1 MAVIVDIPGVG
12 SVEAKNAAS
21 EQTLKELLKI
31 MKKWDRKVSGPGGGV
46 GGSGGGGSG
55 GGSGKGPYDDKG
67 PVGRSMNQFGLA
79 LNRAASFT
87 VKFADGIT
95 NSLNSLANM
104 GDSVEAAAAIFSKIP
119 IMGTVFAAVAGA
131 VEKTTKAYQSAA
143 QSGATFGGSVNRFAS
158 AASAAGMT
166 MSQFG
171 QLVAQNGEAL
181 RLLGGN
187 TESGGKRFADISKTL
202 RSTSRDLYNM
212 GYSTEEV
219 NQGLANYTKLT
230 VQGGRNTNMTNA
242 QLVEG
247 SRKYLKEMDLLAKV
261 TGETRK
267 QQEEAQAKLAAD
279 AQYQAA
285 MAGMSKEV
293 ADSFRNTVTGL
304 PGPLRDVAKD
314 IMATGSATTEESQ
327 RFMSMMPQSAEMM
340 RQFAEKT
347 QRGEE
352 ISLAERNKLNEMLRV
367 EGQQAAL
374 QYKDIGRYSAE
385 FAKQTNM
392 FNAAAGIGKDALVDA
407 AAAQDEAAKTTD
419 GQAAALEGIKQQLAA
434 ISNEFLMM
442 LSSSGVIGTM
452 MSMLGAL
459 VNFIRDFVVP
469 AFQKYLVPAVTFMAE
484 TIINYVIPTV
494 RWLVE
499 GLIHLGKV
507 VYDFLAPIFSWLG
520 KTIKNVIHDYVVPAM
535 LTIRNI
541 IQDYWVPILM
551 GVATL
556 IAVKV
561 YPQLV
566 AMASAAMSAAAEF
579 IKTALATA
587 MAWAKPIA
595 IAALVVAAFVAIKY
609 VMDKFGLDL
618 GMLGDGFKWIY
629 TYIKEFGNNLRLA
642 FYHIMD
648 AITVGDKYKEK
659 IKETEKDISE
669 NQLERQKI
677 EEELSKRRQKNL
689 DDRAN
694 LERERQNDRNEA
706 AQGNYLKALTGLE
719 LPDFK
724 GPQFGNFRLG
734 GGGGGGNFLPPG
746 TSMPGGANTIDSYRP
761 GGGGGAGGSGSGGS
775 AGSPGNIDLGGM
787 SPEQSARYAY
797 SLMNPSAA
805 GADAQRKQIEDKAK
819 NEADAKVKAEEDAR
833 KKVEGQRT
841 SAAPPESA
849 ESLLAGL
856 NNKMDQLIKI
866 NKAVADTANSQ
877 LSVQRGLGNNV
888 FASPTMG

>member
-1 MAVIVDIPGVG
+1 MAVMVDIPGIG

-31 MKKWDRKVSGPGGGV
+31 MKKWDRKMAGGG
-46 GGSGGGGSG
+46 GGGGGPGSGGG
-55 GGSGKGPYDDKG
+55 GKGPYDDKG

-95 NSLNSLANM
+95 NSLSALANM
-104 GDSVEAAAAIFSKIP
+104 GDSVESAAAIFSKIP

-131 VEKTTKAYQSAA
+131 VEKTTKAYQTAA
-143 QSGATFGGSVNRFAS
+143 QSGATFGGSVGRFAE
-158 AASAAGMT
+158 AASSAGMT

-171 QLVAQNGEAL
+171 QLIAQNGEAL

-187 TESGGKRFADISKTL
+187 TESGGKRFADISKIL
-202 RSTSRDLYNM
+202 RTTSRDLYNM

-242 QLVEG
+242 QLVDG
-247 SRKYLKEMDLLAKV
+247 TRKYLKEMDLLAKV

-327 RFMSMMPQSAEMM
+327 RFMSMMPQSAAMM
-340 RQFAEKT
+340 AEFAQKT

-374 QYKDIGRYSAE
+374 QYKDIGRYSAD

-392 FNAAAGIGKDALVDA
+392 FNAAAGIGKDALVDG
-407 AAAQDEAAKTTD
+407 AAAQEEAAKTTD

-469 AFQKYLVPAVTFMAE
+469 AFQNYLVPAVTWMAE
-484 TIINYVIPTV
+484 TIINYVIPTI
-494 RWLVE
+494 RWLIE

-507 VYDFLAPIFSWLG
+507 VYDFLAPIFSWMG
-520 KTIKNVIHDYVVPAM
+520 KTIKSVIHDYVVPAM

-541 IQDYWVPILM
+541 IQDYWFPILSA
-551 GVATL
+551 VATL

-566 AMASAAMSAAAEF
+566 AMAKAAMSAAADF
-579 IKTALATA
+579 IKAALTTAN
-587 MAWAKPIA
+587 AWLRPIA
-595 IAALVVAAFVAIKY
+595 IAGLVGAAFIAIKFL
-609 VMDKFGLDL
+609 MDKFGLDL
-618 GMLGDGFKWIY
+618 GMIGDGFMWLLSY
-629 TYIKEFGNNLRLA
+629 VKEFGNNLVLI
-642 FYHIMD
+642 YYKIMD
-648 AITVGDKYKEK
+648 KLTVGDEYKEK
-659 IKETEKDISE
+659 IKQKEKDIAE
-669 NQLERQKI
+669 NQLEREKI
-677 EEELSKRRQKNL
+677 EQEISDRRKRNL
-689 DDRAN
+689 AEREKIEKERAN
-694 LERERQNDRNEA
+694 DRTEA
-706 AQGNYLKALTGLE
+706 SKGNYLKALTGLE
-719 LPDFK
+719 LPNFK
-724 GPQFGNFRLG
+724 GPQFGNYHLG
-734 GGGGGGNFLPPG
+734 GGGGGGFLPPG
-746 TSMPGGANTIDSYRP
+746 TSMPGGSNTIDNYKP
-761 GGGGGAGGSGSGGS
+761 GAAGGAGGGGS
-775 AGSPGNIDLGGM
+775 AGSPGNIDLGSM
-787 SPEQSARYAY
+787 TPEQSARYAY

-819 NEADAKVKAEEDAR
+819 TEAEAKTKAEEDAR

-849 ESLLAGL
+849 ESLLAGV
-856 NNKMDQLIKI
+856 NNKLDQLIKI
-866 NKAVADTANSQ
+866 NKVVADTANSQ

>member
-1 MAVIVDIPGVG
+1 MAVMVDIPGVG

-31 MKKWDRKVSGPGGGV
+31 MKKWDRKMGTGGPGGGGP
-46 GGSGGGGSG
+46 GGSGGSG
-55 GGSGKGPYDDKG
+55 GGKGPYDDKG
-67 PVGRSMNQFGLA
+67 VVGRSMNQFGLA
-79 LNRAASFT
+79 INRAASLT

-95 NSLNSLANM
+95 NSLNALANM
-104 GDSVEAAAAIFSKIP
+104 GDSVEGAAAIFSKIP

-131 VEKTTKAYQSAA
+131 VEKTTKAYQTAA
-143 QSGATFGGSVNRFAS
+143 QSGATFGGSVNRFAA
-158 AASAAGMT
+158 AASSAGMT

-171 QLVAQNGEAL
+171 QLIAQNGEAL

-187 TESGGKRFADISKTL
+187 TESGGKRFADISKIL
-202 RSTSRDLYNM
+202 RTTSRDLYNM

-242 QLVEG
+242 QLVDG
-247 SRKYLKEMDLLAKV
+247 TRKYLKEMDLLAKV

-374 QYKDIGRYSAE
+374 QYKDIGRYSAD

-392 FNAAAGIGKDALVDA
+392 FNAAAGIGKDALVDG
-407 AAAQDEAAKTTD
+407 AAAQEEAAKTTD

-452 MSMLGAL
+452 MSMLQA
-459 VNFIRDFVVP
+459 VTNFIRDFVVP
-469 AFQKYLVPAVTFMAE
+469 AFQNYLVPAVTWMAE
-484 TIINYVIPTV
+484 TIINYVIPTL
-494 RWLVE
+494 RWLIE

-507 VYDFLAPIFSWLG
+507 VYDFLAPIFSWVG
-520 KTIKNVIHDYVVPAM
+520 KTIKSVIHDYVVPAM

-541 IQDYWVPILM
+541 IQDYWFPILSA
-551 GVATL
+551 VATL

-566 AMASAAMSAAAEF
+566 AMAKAAMSAAADF
-579 IKTALATA
+579 IKAALTTAN
-587 MAWAKPIA
+587 AWLRPIA
-595 IAALVVAAFVAIKY
+595 IAGLVGAAFIAIKFL
-609 VMDKFGLDL
+609 MDKFGLDL
-618 GMLGDGFKWIY
+618 GMLGDGFSWLWS
-629 TYIKEFGNNLRLA
+629 YIKEFGNNLVMI
-642 FYHIMD
+642 YYKIMD
-648 AITVGDKYKEK
+648 KITVGDEYKEK
-659 IKETEKDISE
+659 IKQKEKDIAE
-669 NQLERQKI
+669 NQLEREKI
-677 EEELSKRRQKNL
+677 EQEISDRRKRNL
-689 DDRAN
+689 AEREKI
-694 LERERQNDRNEA
+694 ERERANDRKEA
-706 AQGNYLKALTGLE
+706 EKGNYLKALTGLE

-724 GPQFGNFRLG
+724 GPKFGNYHLG
-734 GGGGGGNFLPPG
+734 GGGGGGGFLPPG
-746 TSMPGGANTIDSYRP
+746 TSMPGGSNTIDNYKP
-761 GGGGGAGGSGSGGS
+761 GAAGGSGGGGGS
-775 AGSPGNIDLGGM
+775 AGSPGNIDLGSM
-787 SPEQSARYAY
+787 SPEQTARYAY

-805 GADAQRKQIEDKAK
+805 GADSQRRQIEDKAK
-819 NEADAKVKAEEDAR
+819 TEADAKVKAEEDAR
-833 KKVEGQRT
+833 KLQQGRSV

-849 ESLLAGL
+849 ESLLAGV
-856 NNKMDQLIKI
+856 NNKLDQLIKI
-866 NKAVADTANSQ
+866 NKTVAETASSQ
-877 LSVQRGLGNNV
+877 LTVQRGLGNNV
-888 FASPTMG
+888 FASPTMS

>member
-1 MAVIVDIPGVG
+1 MAVMVDIPGIG

-31 MKKWDRKVSGPGGGV
+31 MKKWDRKMGGG
-46 GGSGGGGSG
+46 GGGGGGPGSGGGGG
-55 GGSGKGPYDDKG
+55 GGKGPYDDKG

-95 NSLNSLANM
+95 NSLSALANM
-104 GDSVEAAAAIFSKIP
+104 GDSVESAAAIFSKIP

-131 VEKTTKAYQSAA
+131 VEKTTKAYQTAA
-143 QSGATFGGSVNRFAS
+143 QSGATFGGSVGRFAE
-158 AASAAGMT
+158 AASSAGMT

-171 QLVAQNGEAL
+171 QLIAQNGEAL

-187 TESGGKRFADISKTL
+187 TESGGKRFADISKIL
-202 RSTSRDLYNM
+202 RTTSRDLYNM

-242 QLVEG
+242 QLVDG
-247 SRKYLKEMDLLAKV
+247 TRKYLKEMDLLAKV

-327 RFMSMMPQSAEMM
+327 RFMSMMPQSAAMM
-340 RQFAEKT
+340 AEFAQKT

-374 QYKDIGRYSAE
+374 QYKDIGRYSAD

-392 FNAAAGIGKDALVDA
+392 FNAAAGIGKDALVDG
-407 AAAQDEAAKTTD
+407 AAAQEEAAKTTD

-469 AFQKYLVPAVTFMAE
+469 AFQNYLVPAVTWMAE
-484 TIINYVIPTV
+484 TIINYVIPTI
-494 RWLVE
+494 RWLIE

-507 VYDFLAPIFSWLG
+507 VYDFLAPIFSWMG
-520 KTIKNVIHDYVVPAM
+520 KTIKSVIHDYVVPAM

-541 IQDYWVPILM
+541 IQDYWFPILSA
-551 GVATL
+551 VATL

-566 AMASAAMSAAAEF
+566 AMAKAAMSAAADF
-579 IKTALATA
+579 IKAALTTAN
-587 MAWAKPIA
+587 AWLRPIA
-595 IAALVVAAFVAIKY
+595 IAGLVGAAFIAIKFL
-609 VMDKFGLDL
+609 MDKFGLDL
-618 GMLGDGFKWIY
+618 GMIGDGFMWLLSY
-629 TYIKEFGNNLRLA
+629 VKEFGNNLVLI
-642 FYHIMD
+642 YYKIMD
-648 AITVGDKYKEK
+648 KLTVGDEYKEK
-659 IKETEKDISE
+659 IKQKEKDIAE
-669 NQLERQKI
+669 NQLEREKI
-677 EEELSKRRQKNL
+677 EQEISDRRKRNL
-689 DDRAN
+689 AEREKIEKERAN
-694 LERERQNDRNEA
+694 DRTEA
-706 AQGNYLKALTGLE
+706 SKGNYLKALTGLE
-719 LPDFK
+719 LPNFK
-724 GPQFGNFRLG
+724 GPQFGNYHLG
-734 GGGGGGNFLPPG
+734 GGGGGGGFLPPG
-746 TSMPGGANTIDSYRP
+746 TSMPGGSNTIDNYKP
-761 GGGGGAGGSGSGGS
+761 GAAGGAGGGGS
-775 AGSPGNIDLGGM
+775 AGSPGNIDLGSM
-787 SPEQSARYAY
+787 TPEQSARYAY

-819 NEADAKVKAEEDAR
+819 TEAEAKTKAEEDAR

-849 ESLLAGL
+849 ESLLAGV
-856 NNKMDQLIKI
+856 NNKLDQLIKI
-866 NKAVADTANSQ
+866 NKVVADTANSQ

>member
-1 MAVIVDIPGVG
+1 MVDIPGIG

-31 MKKWDRKVSGPGGGV
+31 MKKWDRKMGGG
-46 GGSGGGGSG
+46 GGGGGGPGSGGGGG
-55 GGSGKGPYDDKG
+55 GGKGPYDDKG

-95 NSLNSLANM
+95 NSLSALANM
-104 GDSVEAAAAIFSKIP
+104 GDSVESAAAIFSKIP

-131 VEKTTKAYQSAA
+131 VEKTTKAYQTAA
-143 QSGATFGGSVNRFAS
+143 QSGATFGGSVGRFAE
-158 AASAAGMT
+158 AASSAGMT

-171 QLVAQNGEAL
+171 QLIAQNGEAL

-187 TESGGKRFADISKTL
+187 TESGGKRFADISKIL
-202 RSTSRDLYNM
+202 RTTSRDLYNM

-242 QLVEG
+242 QLVDG
-247 SRKYLKEMDLLAKV
+247 TRKYLKEMDLLAKV

-327 RFMSMMPQSAEMM
+327 RFMSMMPQSAAMM
-340 RQFAEKT
+340 AEFAQKT

-374 QYKDIGRYSAE
+374 QYKDIGRYSAD

-392 FNAAAGIGKDALVDA
+392 FNAAAGIGKDALVDG
-407 AAAQDEAAKTTD
+407 AAAQEEAAKTTD

-469 AFQKYLVPAVTFMAE
+469 AFQNYLVPAVTWMAE
-484 TIINYVIPTV
+484 TIINYVIPTI
-494 RWLVE
+494 RWLIE

-507 VYDFLAPIFSWLG
+507 VYDFLAPIFSWMG
-520 KTIKNVIHDYVVPAM
+520 KTIKSVIHDYVVPAM

-541 IQDYWVPILM
+541 IQDYWFPILSA
-551 GVATL
+551 VATL

-566 AMASAAMSAAAEF
+566 AMAKAAMSAAADF
-579 IKTALATA
+579 IKAALTTAN
-587 MAWAKPIA
+587 AWLRPIA
-595 IAALVVAAFVAIKY
+595 IAGLVGAAFIAIKFL
-609 VMDKFGLDL
+609 MDKFGLDL
-618 GMLGDGFKWIY
+618 GMIGDGFMWLLSY
-629 TYIKEFGNNLRLA
+629 VKEFGNNLVLI
-642 FYHIMD
+642 YYKIMD
-648 AITVGDKYKEK
+648 KLTVGDEYKEK
-659 IKETEKDISE
+659 IKQKEKDIAE
-669 NQLERQKI
+669 NQLEREKI
-677 EEELSKRRQKNL
+677 EQEISDRRKRNL
-689 DDRAN
+689 AEREKIEKERAN
-694 LERERQNDRNEA
+694 DRTEA
-706 AQGNYLKALTGLE
+706 SKGNYLKALTGLE
-719 LPDFK
+719 LPNFK
-724 GPQFGNFRLG
+724 GPQFGNYHLG
-734 GGGGGGNFLPPG
+734 GGGGGGGFLPPG
-746 TSMPGGANTIDSYRP
+746 TSMPGGSNTIDNYKP
-761 GGGGGAGGSGSGGS
+761 GAAGGAGGGGS
-775 AGSPGNIDLGGM
+775 AGSPGNIDLGSM
-787 SPEQSARYAY
+787 TPEQSARYAY

-819 NEADAKVKAEEDAR
+819 TEAEAKTKAEEDAR

-849 ESLLAGL
+849 ESLLAGV
-856 NNKMDQLIKI
+856 NNKLDQLIKI
-866 NKAVADTANSQ
+866 NKVVAGTANSQ

>member
-1 MAVIVDIPGVG
+1 MAVMVDIPGVG

-31 MKKWDRKVSGPGGGV
+31 MKKWDRKMAGGG
-46 GGSGGGGSG
+46 GGGGGPGSGGGGG
-55 GGSGKGPYDDKG
+55 GGKGPYDDKG

-95 NSLNSLANM
+95 NSLNALANM
-104 GDSVEAAAAIFSKIP
+104 GDSVESAAAIFSKIP

-131 VEKTTKAYQSAA
+131 VEKTTKAYQTAA
-143 QSGATFGGSVNRFAS
+143 QSGATFGGSVGRFAE
-158 AASAAGMT
+158 AASNAGMT

-171 QLVAQNGEAL
+171 QLIAQNGEAL

-187 TESGGKRFADISKTL
+187 TESGGKRFADISKIL
-202 RSTSRDLYNM
+202 RTTSRDLYNM

-242 QLVEG
+242 QLVDG
-247 SRKYLKEMDLLAKV
+247 TRKYLKEMDLLAKV

-327 RFMSMMPQSAEMM
+327 RFMAMMPQSAAMM
-340 RQFAEKT
+340 QDFAAKT

-352 ISLAERNKLNEMLRV
+352 ISLAERNKLNNMLRV

-385 FAKQTNM
+385 FAKQTNQ
-392 FNAAAGIGKDALVDA
+392 FTAAAGIGTDTLVDG
-407 AAAQDEAAKTTD
+407 AAAQEEAAKTTD

-469 AFQKYLVPAVTFMAE
+469 AFQNYLVPAVTWMAE
-484 TIINYVIPTV
+484 TIINYVIPTL
-494 RWLVE
+494 RWLIE
-499 GLIHLGKV
+499 GLIQLGKV
-507 VYDFLAPIFSWLG
+507 VYDFVSPIFSWMG
-520 KTIKNVIHDYVVPAM
+520 KTIKHIIHDYVVPAM

-541 IQDYWVPILM
+541 IQDYWFPILSA
-551 GVATL
+551 VATL

-566 AMASAAMSAAAEF
+566 AMAKAAMSAAADF
-579 IKTALATA
+579 IKAALTTAN
-587 MAWAKPIA
+587 AWLRPIA
-595 IAALVVAAFVAIKY
+595 IAGLVGAAFIAIKFL
-609 VMDKFGLDL
+609 MDKFGLDL
-618 GMLGDGFKWIY
+618 GMIGDGFMWLLSY
-629 TYIKEFGNNLRLA
+629 VKEFGNNLVLI
-642 FYHIMD
+642 YYKIMD
-648 AITVGDKYKEK
+648 KLSFGDEYKEK
-659 IKETEKDISE
+659 IKQKELDIAE
-669 NQLERQKI
+669 NQLEREKI
-677 EEELSKRRQKNL
+677 EQEITERRKKNL
-689 DDRAN
+689 ADREKI
-694 LERERQNDRNEA
+694 ERERANDRKEA
-706 AQGNYLKALTGLE
+706 AKGNYLKALTGLE

-724 GPQFGNFRLG
+724 GPQFGNYHLG
-734 GGGGGGNFLPPG
+734 GGGGGGSFLPPG
-746 TSMPGGANTIDSYRP
+746 TSMPGGSNTIDSYRP
-761 GGGGGAGGSGSGGS
+761 GGGGAGGAGGGGS
-775 AGSPGNIDLGGM
+775 AGSPGNIDLGSM
-787 SPEQSARYAY
+787 TPEQSARYAY

-819 NEADAKVKAEEDAR
+819 TEAEAKTKAEEDAR

-849 ESLLAGL
+849 ESLLAGV
-856 NNKMDQLIKI
+856 NNKLDQLIKI
-866 NKAVADTANSQ
+866 NKVVADTANSQ

>member
-1 MAVIVDIPGVG
+1 MIDIPGVG

-31 MKKWDRKVSGPGGGV
+31 MKKWDRKMGGGGGGGSKGPGS
-46 GGSGGGGSG
+46 GGSGGGN
-55 GGSGKGPYDDKG
+55 GPYEEKG
-67 PVGRSMNQFGLA
+67 VVGRSMNQFGLA
-79 LNRAASFT
+79 LNRAT
-87 VKFADGIT
+87 GLTIKLADGIT
-95 NSLNSLANM
+95 NTLSRLANM
-104 GDSVEAAAAIFSKIP
+104 GDSVTGAAAVFEKIP

-131 VEKTTKAYQSAA
+131 VEKTTAAYQNAS
-143 QSGATFGGSVNRFAS
+143 QSGATFGNSVNNFAA

-166 MSQFG
+166 MADFG
-171 QLVAQNGEAL
+171 KLISQNGESL

-202 RSTSRDLYNM
+202 RATSRDLYNM

-242 QLVEG
+242 QLVDG
-247 SRKYLKEMDLLAKV
+247 TRKYLKEMDLLAKV

-267 QQEEAQAKLAAD
+267 QQEEAQAKLASD

-367 EGQQAAL
+367 EGQQAAS
-374 QYKDIGRYSAE
+374 QYKDIGRFSAD

-392 FNAAAGIGKDALVDA
+392 FTAAAGIGKNALVDGA
-407 AAAQDEAAKTTD
+407 VAQEEAAKTTD
-419 GQAAALEGIKQQLAA
+419 GQAAALESIKQQLAA

-442 LSSSGVIGTM
+442 LSSSGIIGTM
-452 MSMLGAL
+452 MQLLGAF
-459 VNFIRDFVVP
+459 VAFVRDFVVP
-469 AFQKYLVPAVTFMAE
+469 AFQNYLVPAVTWMAE

-499 GLIHLGKV
+499 GLIYLGKT
-507 VYDFLAPIFSWLG
+507 VYDFLVPIFSWLG
-520 KTIKNVIHDYVVPAM
+520 KTIKHVIHDYVVPAM
-535 LTIRNI
+535 LTIRDI
-541 IQDYWVPILM
+541 IQDYWKPVLL
-551 GVATL
+551 GVATIIAYKL
-556 IAVKV
+556 IPQFIAMIPALLTQAATYISTAIAV
-561 YPQLV
+561 
-566 AMASAAMSAAAEF
+566 AAAWLPA
-579 IKTALATA
+579 IA
-587 MAWAKPIA
+587 M
-595 IAALVVAAFVAIKY
+595 AALVIGAFMAIKWA
-609 VMDKFGLDL
+609 MDKFGLDV
-618 GMLGDGFKWIY
+618 GMVGDGFKWLWS
-629 TYIKEFGNNLRLA
+629 YIKEFGNNLVRI
-642 FYHIMD
+642 YYEIMD
-648 AITVGDKYKEK
+648 KITVGDEYKEK
-659 IKETEKDISE
+659 IKQKEKDIAE
-669 NQLERQKI
+669 NQLEREKLEQEI
-677 EEELSKRRQKNL
+677 SDRRKRNL
-689 DDRAN
+689 A
-694 LERERQNDRNEA
+694 ERERIENERKNDRSKA
-706 AQGNYLKALTGLE
+706 ADGKYLEALTGVKM
-719 LPDFK
+719 PNFN
-724 GPQFGNFRLG
+724 GPKFGNYHLG
-734 GGGGGGNFLPPG
+734 GGGGGGGFLPPG
-746 TSMPGGANTIDSYRP
+746 TQMPGGNRTIDDYKP
-761 GGGGGAGGSGSGGS
+761 GGAGAGGGSS
-775 AGSPGNIDLGGM
+775 AGSPGNIDLGSM
-787 SPEQSARYAY
+787 TPEQSARYAY

-805 GADAQRKQIEDKAK
+805 GADAQRKQLEEKAK
-819 NEADAKVKAEEDAR
+819 TEADAKVKAEEDAR
-833 KKVEGQRT
+833 KKLEGQRT

-866 NKAVADTANSQ
+866 NKSVADTANSQ
-877 LSVQRGLGNNV
+877 LTVQRGLGNNV
-888 FASPTMG
+888 FASPTMA

>member
-1 MAVIVDIPGVG
+1 MAVMVDIPGVG

-31 MKKWDRKVSGPGGGV
+31 MKKWDRKMGGGPGGGG

-55 GGSGKGPYDDKG
+55 GGGKGPYDDKG

-79 LNRAASFT
+79 INRAASLT

-95 NSLNSLANM
+95 NSMNRLANM
-104 GDSVEAAAAIFSKIP
+104 GDSVESAAAIFDKIP
-119 IMGTVFAAVAGA
+119 IVGTIFAAVAGA
-131 VEKTTKAYQSAA
+131 VEKTTAAYQNAA
-143 QSGATFGGSVNRFAS
+143 QSGATFGGSVSRFAAS
-158 AASAAGMT
+158 ASAAGMT

-171 QLVAQNGEAL
+171 KLIAENGEAL

-187 TESGGKRFADISKTL
+187 TESGGKRFSDISKTL

-212 GYSTEEV
+212 GYTTEDV
-219 NQGLANYTKLT
+219 NRGLANYTKLT

-242 QLVEG
+242 ELVAG

-327 RFMSMMPQSAEMM
+327 RFMAMMPQSAAMM
-340 RQFAEKT
+340 QEFAAKT

-352 ISLAERNKLNEMLRV
+352 ISLAERNKLNELLRV

-374 QYKDIGRYSAE
+374 QYKDIGRYSAD

-392 FNAAAGIGKDALVDA
+392 FNAAAGIGKNALEDG
-407 AAAQDEAAKTTD
+407 AAAQEEAAKTTD

-452 MSMLGAL
+452 MGMLQAL
-459 VNFIRDFVVP
+459 VGVIRDYVVP
-469 AFQKYLVPAVTFMAE
+469 AFQNYLVPAVQFVGEMF
-484 TIINYVIPTV
+484 INYLVPTIK
-494 RWLVE
+494 WLID
-499 GLIHLGKV
+499 GLIFAAKTV
-507 VYDFLAPIFSWLG
+507 IEYVTPIFNWLG
-520 KTIKNVIHDYVVPAM
+520 KTIKETIHNYVVPAM

-541 IQDYWVPILM
+541 IQDYWKPVLLGI
-551 GVATL
+551 ATL
-556 IAVKV
+556 ILIKV
-561 YPQLV
+561 IPAFI
-566 AMASAAMSAAAEF
+566 AMIPALLLQAATM
-579 IKTALATA
+579 IGTALAVA
-587 MAWAKPIA
+587 AAWLPAIA
-595 IAALVVAAFVAIKY
+595 IAALVIGGFMAIKY
-609 VMDKFGLDL
+609 AMDKFGLDF
-618 GMLGDGFKWIY
+618 GMLGDGFKWLWSKL
-629 TYIKEFGNNLRLA
+629 KEFGLNIKRVALELLD
-642 FYHIMD
+642 FVSDQKD
-648 AITVGDKYKEK
+648 A
-659 IKETEKDISE
+659 IKETEDQILAEKKD
-669 NQLERQKI
+669 R
-677 EEELSKRRQKNL
+677 EELENNLALRRQQNL
-689 DDRAN
+689 A
-694 LERERQNDRNEA
+694 ERERIENERKKDRDEA
-706 AQGNYLKALTGLE
+706 SKGNYLKALTGLDLSKIE
-719 LPDFK
+719 
-724 GPQFGNFRLG
+724 GPKFGNTRFG
-734 GGGGGGNFLPPG
+734 GGGGGGFLPPG
-746 TSMPGGANTIDSYRP
+746 TSMPGDLNTIENYRP
-761 GGGGGAGGSGSGGS
+761 GGGAGGGGS
-775 AGSPGNIDLGGM
+775 EGSPGNIDLGSM

-797 SLMNPSAA
+797 SLQNPSTA
-805 GADAQRKQIEDKAK
+805 GADAQRKQIEDRAKQEAEAKA
-819 NEADAKVKAEEDAR
+819 KAEEDV
-833 KKVEGQRT
+833 KKLQQGKTV

-866 NKAVADTANSQ
+866 NKMVADTANSQ

-888 FASPTMG
+888 FTSPTMS

>member
-1 MAVIVDIPGVG
+1 MVDIPGVG

-31 MKKWDRKVSGPGGGV
+31 MKKWDRKMGTGGPGGGGP
-46 GGSGGGGSG
+46 GGSGGSG
-55 GGSGKGPYDDKG
+55 GGKGPYDDKG
-67 PVGRSMNQFGLA
+67 VVGRSMNQFGLA
-79 LNRAASFT
+79 INRAASLT

-95 NSLNSLANM
+95 NSLNALANM
-104 GDSVEAAAAIFSKIP
+104 GDSVEGAAAIFSKIP

-131 VEKTTKAYQSAA
+131 VEKTTKAYQTAA
-143 QSGATFGGSVNRFAS
+143 QSGATFGGSVNRFAA
-158 AASAAGMT
+158 AASSAGMT

-171 QLVAQNGEAL
+171 QLIAQNGEAL

-187 TESGGKRFADISKTL
+187 TESGGKRFADISKIL
-202 RSTSRDLYNM
+202 RTTSRDLYNM

-242 QLVEG
+242 QLVDG
-247 SRKYLKEMDLLAKV
+247 TRKYLKEMDLLAKV

-374 QYKDIGRYSAE
+374 QYKDIGRYSAD

-392 FNAAAGIGKDALVDA
+392 FNAAAGIGKDALVDG
-407 AAAQDEAAKTTD
+407 AAAQEEAAKTTD

-452 MSMLGAL
+452 MSMLQA
-459 VNFIRDFVVP
+459 VTNFIRDFVVP
-469 AFQKYLVPAVTFMAE
+469 AFQNYLVPAVTWMAE
-484 TIINYVIPTV
+484 TIINYVIPTL
-494 RWLVE
+494 RWLIE

-507 VYDFLAPIFSWLG
+507 VYDFLAPIFSWVG
-520 KTIKNVIHDYVVPAM
+520 KTIKSVIHDYVVPAM

-541 IQDYWVPILM
+541 IQDYWFPILSA
-551 GVATL
+551 VATL

-566 AMASAAMSAAAEF
+566 AMAKAAMSAAADF
-579 IKTALATA
+579 IKAALTTAN
-587 MAWAKPIA
+587 AWLRPIA
-595 IAALVVAAFVAIKY
+595 IAGLVGAAFIAIKFL
-609 VMDKFGLDL
+609 MDKFGLDL
-618 GMLGDGFKWIY
+618 GMLGDGFSWLWS
-629 TYIKEFGNNLRLA
+629 YIKEFGNNLVMI
-642 FYHIMD
+642 YYKIMD
-648 AITVGDKYKEK
+648 KITVGDEYKEK
-659 IKETEKDISE
+659 IKQKEKDIAE
-669 NQLERQKI
+669 NQLEREKI
-677 EEELSKRRQKNL
+677 EQEISDRRKRNL
-689 DDRAN
+689 AEREKI
-694 LERERQNDRNEA
+694 ERERANDRKEA
-706 AQGNYLKALTGLE
+706 EKGNYLKALTGLE

-724 GPQFGNFRLG
+724 GPKFGNYHLG
-734 GGGGGGNFLPPG
+734 GGGGGGGFLPPG
-746 TSMPGGANTIDSYRP
+746 TSMPGGSNTIDNYKP
-761 GGGGGAGGSGSGGS
+761 GAAGGSGGGGGS
-775 AGSPGNIDLGGM
+775 AGSPGNIDLGSM
-787 SPEQSARYAY
+787 SPEQTARYAY

-805 GADAQRKQIEDKAK
+805 GADSQRRQIEDKAK
-819 NEADAKVKAEEDAR
+819 TEADAKVKAEEDAR
-833 KKVEGQRT
+833 KLQQGRSV

-849 ESLLAGL
+849 ESLLAGV
-856 NNKMDQLIKI
+856 NNKLDQLIKI
-866 NKAVADTANSQ
+866 NKTVAETASSQ
-877 LSVQRGLGNNV
+877 LTVQRGLGNNV
-888 FASPTMG
+888 FASPTMS